1 MMPIRKPFIKL
12 NIKSMLPAERSFA
25 VENIVTDPCVGANP
39 NFNTIITFSTTLPV
53 EDIYCPA
60 LTCDVHDHVF
70 LGLRQPTIG
79 SFTIPIGAIKSK
91 CEEHREQGSK
101 IGQDIMKMLQDHLK
115 LSVEEMKEQA
125 ERRADS
131 KIDPETKKK
140 LEERRKYLAQ

>member
-1 MMPIRKPFIKL
+1 MVAGDDPFKVTDAARVRLYKSVVTKVYNVEINILGLRELESFGIMPIRKPFIKL

-101 IGQDIMKMLQDHLK
+101 IG
-115 LSVEEMKEQA
+115 
-125 ERRADS
+125 
-131 KIDPETKKK
+131 
-140 LEERRKYLAQ
+140 